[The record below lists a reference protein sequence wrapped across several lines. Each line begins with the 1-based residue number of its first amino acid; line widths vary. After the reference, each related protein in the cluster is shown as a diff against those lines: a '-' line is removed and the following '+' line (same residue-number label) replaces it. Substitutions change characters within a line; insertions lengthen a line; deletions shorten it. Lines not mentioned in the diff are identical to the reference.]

1 MAGNLAVGLD
11 VGTSK
16 ICAVAAELNDRGVNI
31 LGVGEA
37 PSKGLRK
44 GIIINMEATIDSIK
58 KAVMEVEAS
67 AGIRIKS
74 IAAGISGAHI
84 NGLDSYGAVGIRGKE
99 VRHADRE
106 RAIDS
111 AKAIYVPLDREVLH
125 VIPTDFILDG
135 QEGIVD
141 PVGMAGVRLE
151 AKVHII
157 TGLASSIQNLMKCC
171 ERAGLDVADI
181 VFAPVASAGAA
192 LSKDETECGVLLA
205 DIGGGTTDMVFIK
218 DGAVRYISV
227 LGVGGAHVTNDI
239 AVGLR
244 LNVQEAEKLK
254 RSHGAAYAGMVN
266 GKDEVQINQTGG
278 NTKTI
283 PARYISEIIQP
294 RCEEMIGMMKEEIK
308 ACHGYEQAT
317 CGLVLTG
324 GASLLQGFDKMAES
338 LLGLP
343 VRLGRPVNIRG
354 QMAAVANPAYS
365 TGAGLVAYGYE
376 SSPGRV
382 DHSDVFADLAAGM
395 KGWLKGAFGNKI
407 QIQKNNKKE
416 GGLVCLKLRK

>member
-1 MAGNLAVGLD
+1 MAGNLVVGLD

-16 ICAVAAELNDRGVNI
+16 VCAVAAELSDRGVNI
-31 LGVGEA
+31 LGLGEA

-44 GIIINMEATIDSIK
+44 GIVINMDATIDSIK
-58 KAVMEVEAS
+58 KAVMEAETA

-74 IAAGISGAHI
+74 VTAGISGAHI

-99 VRHADRE
+99 AGPADME

-111 AKAIYVPLDREVLH
+111 AKAIYIPLDREVLH

-151 AKVHII
+151 AKVHIV
-157 TGLASSIQNLMKCC
+157 TGVASSIQNLMKCC
-171 ERAGLDVADI
+171 EKAGLDVADI
-181 VFAPVASAGAA
+181 VFAPVASAGAV
-192 LSKDETECGVLLA
+192 LSKDEMECGVLLA

-218 DGAVRYISV
+218 GGAVRYTSV

-244 LNVQEAEKLK
+244 INVQEAEKLK
-254 RSHGAAYAGMVN
+254 RSYGAAYAGMVN
-266 GKDEVQINQTGG
+266 GKDEVQINHAGG
-278 NTKTI
+278 DMKTI
-283 PARYISEIIQP
+283 PAQYISEIIQP
-294 RCEEMIGMMKEEIK
+294 RCEEMIGMLKEEIK
-308 ACHGYEQAT
+308 TCHGYEHAT
-317 CGLVLTG
+317 CGMVFTG

-343 VRLGRPVNIRG
+343 VRLGRPMNIRG

-376 SSPGRV
+376 ISPSRV
-382 DHSDVFADLAAGM
+382 NHSDGFADLVAGI
-395 KGWLKGAFGNKI
+395 KGWVKGVFGNTV
-407 QIQKNNKKE
+407 QIQKNN
-416 GGLVCLKLRK
+416 

>member
-1 MAGNLAVGLD
+1 MAGNLVVGLD

-16 ICAVAAELNDRGVNI
+16 VCAVAAELNDRGVNI

-44 GIIINMEATIDSIK
+44 GIIINMDATIDSIK

-74 IAAGISGAHI
+74 VTAGISGAHI
-84 NGLDSYGAVGIRGKE
+84 NGLDSYGAVGIRGRE
-99 VRHADRE
+99 VRHADME

-111 AKAIYVPLDREVLH
+111 AKAIYVPLEREVLH

-135 QEGIVD
+135 QEGIAD

-157 TGLASSIQNLMKCC
+157 TGVASSIQNLMKCC
-171 ERAGLDVADI
+171 EKAGLDVAEI
-181 VFAPVASAGAA
+181 VFGPVASAGVS
-192 LSKDETECGVLLA
+192 LSGEEKECGVLLA
-205 DIGGGTTDMVFIK
+205 DVGGGTTDMVFIK
-218 DGAVRYISV
+218 NGAVRHTSV
-227 LGVGGAHVTNDI
+227 LAVGGAHVTNDI

-244 LNVQEAEKLK
+244 INVHEAEKLK

-283 PARYISEIIQP
+283 PAQYISEIIQP
-294 RCEEMIGMMKEEIK
+294 RCEEMIGMMKEEIR
-308 ACHGYEQAT
+308 ACYGYEHAT

-343 VRLGRPVNIRG
+343 VRLGRPANIRG

-382 DHSDVFADLAAGM
+382 NHSDVFADLVAGM
-395 KGWLKGAFGNKI
+395 KGWLKGAFGSKI
-407 QIQKNNKKE
+407 QIQQK
-416 GGLVCLKLRK
+416 

>member
-1 MAGNLAVGLD
+1 MAGNLVVGLD

-16 ICAVAAELNDRGVNI
+16 VCAVAAELNDRGVNI

-44 GIIINMEATIDSIK
+44 GIIINMDATIDSIK

-67 AGIRIKS
+67 AGIRIKTVT
-74 IAAGISGAHI
+74 AGISGAHI
-84 NGLDSYGAVGIRGKE
+84 KGLDSYGAVGIRGKE
-99 VRHADRE
+99 VRHADMV

-111 AKAIYVPLDREVLH
+111 AKAIYIPLDREVLH

-141 PVGMAGVRLE
+141 PAGMAGVRLE

-157 TGLASSIQNLMKCC
+157 TGVVSSIQNLMKCC
-171 ERAGLDVADI
+171 EKAGLDVADI
-181 VFAPVASAGAA
+181 VFAPVASAGVS
-192 LSKDETECGVLLA
+192 LSREETECGVLLA

-218 DGAVRYISV
+218 NGAVRHTSV

-244 LNVQEAEKLK
+244 INVHEAEKLK

-283 PARYISEIIQP
+283 PAQYISEIIQP
-294 RCEEMIGMMKEEIK
+294 RCEEMIGMMKEGFR
-308 ACHGYEQAT
+308 ACYGYEHAT

-343 VRLGRPVNIRG
+343 VRLGRPANIRG
-354 QMAAVANPAYS
+354 QMAAVANPVYS

-382 DHSDVFADLAAGM
+382 NHSDVFADLVAGM
-395 KGWLKGAFGNKI
+395 KGWLKGAFGSKI
-407 QIQKNNKKE
+407 QIQQK
-416 GGLVCLKLRK
+416 

>member
-1 MAGNLAVGLD
+1 MAGNLVVGLD

-16 ICAVAAELNDRGVNI
+16 VCAVAAELNDRGVNI

-44 GIIINMEATIDSIK
+44 GIIINMDATIDSIK

-74 IAAGISGAHI
+74 VTAGISGAHI

-99 VRHADRE
+99 VQHADME

-111 AKAIYVPLDREVLH
+111 AKAIYVPLEREVLH

-157 TGLASSIQNLMKCC
+157 TGVASSIQNLMKCC
-171 ERAGLDVADI
+171 EKAGLDVAEI
-181 VFAPVASAGAA
+181 VFGPVASAGVS
-192 LSKDETECGVLLA
+192 LSGEEKECGVLLA

-218 DGAVRYISV
+218 NGAVRHTSV
-227 LGVGGAHVTNDI
+227 LAVGGAHVTNDI

-244 LNVQEAEKLK
+244 INVHEAEKLK

-283 PARYISEIIQP
+283 PAQYISEIIQP
-294 RCEEMIGMMKEEIK
+294 RCEEMIGMMKEEIR
-308 ACHGYEQAT
+308 ACYGYEHAT

-343 VRLGRPVNIRG
+343 VRLGRPANIRG

-382 DHSDVFADLAAGM
+382 NHSDVFADLVAGM
-395 KGWLKGAFGNKI
+395 KGWLKGAFGSKI
-407 QIQKNNKKE
+407 QIQQK
-416 GGLVCLKLRK
+416 